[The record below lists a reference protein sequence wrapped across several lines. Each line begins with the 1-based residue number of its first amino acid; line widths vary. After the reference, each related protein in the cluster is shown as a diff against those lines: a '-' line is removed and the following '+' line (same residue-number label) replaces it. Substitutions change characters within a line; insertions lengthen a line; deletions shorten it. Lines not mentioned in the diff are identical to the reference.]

1 MAKASY
7 GGSCRHSGRW
17 DLSFIV
23 IPTLYLLVFVIIVSI
38 VDSAYQGVY
47 LVDYAISKY
56 ITVQHTVPTYVD

>member
-47 LVDYAISKY
+47 LAKL
-56 ITVQHTVPTYVD
+56 